1 MAIYTIDIYI
11 PSDKT
16 VSNIQFIS
24 DDETTVYQTIDN
36 LTFESGKAYT
46 LLMAIMTDEM
56 KHANKYNFL
65 IVTMPNNS

>member
-46 LLMAIMTDEM
+46 LTQMLE
-56 KHANKYNFL
+56 
-65 IVTMPNNS
+65 VV